1 MKYYVCDIYVYC
13 CHVFLYTQLDETVSL
28 AGLEKAIN
36 YFEVF
41 TYVCVCV
48 CLSVCLSM
56 HWCVL
61 WLLSLSYD
69 CFCFTGPP

>member
-41 TYVCVCV
+41 MYACVSV
-48 CLSVCLSM
+48 CLSVYALV
-56 HWCVL
+56 CVVVTFIEL
-61 WLLSLSYD
+61 
-69 CFCFTGPP
+69 